1 MEKLR
6 LWIASIIDRLHPNV
20 CWCDLVLWAKDCHSW
35 GEIDWTGKCKKPPL
49 FDDNWGGCY
58 CGKFRMLHDVADKIA
73 LALVYATEDS
83 EAEIERWRNLNMLQA
98 KVIVQAEEAFVA
110 LYAEIKQLRSEL
122 DRVNGELAAAK
133 IALLHFTP
141 A

>member
-1 MEKLR
+1 MDEKT
-6 LWIASIIDRLHPNV
+6 AY
-20 CWCDLVLWAKDCHSW
+20 LWAARCLKPI
-35 GEIDWTGKCKKPPL
+35 EGKCEPHL
-49 FDDNWGGCY
+49 
-58 CGKFRMLHDVADKIA
+58 RHQVADKIA
-73 LALVYATEDS
+73 LALVYATEDA
-83 EAEIERWRNLNMLQA
+83 EAEVERWRNLNMLQA